1 VAAYSSRVK
10 RLWVLAVVL
19 AVIGLGLGV
28 YFWRRGH
35 RVEAPRYETVKV
47 ERGRL
52 VAKVTATGTLSATVT
67 VLVGSQVSGRIA
79 WLGADFNSAVKK
91 GQVIARIDRQLYEAA
106 VEQSRANYA
115 AAQGNLAKAEAM
127 AEDARRQADRAA
139 KLFAEKLIA
148 AADSD
153 TAAANAKAADAN
165 VIAMRGAVGQ
175 TKAALHQNEI
185 NLDLTTITSPVSGVV
200 ISRSIDVGQTVAAS
214 LSAPT
219 LFTIAEDLSRMQ
231 VDTNVAEADVGKVE
245 AKMDVTFT
253 VDAFPNKP
261 WKGKVRQIR
270 NAPLTVQNVVTYDA
284 VIDVENPELKLRPG
298 MTANVTFVYA
308 DKADVLRI
316 PNSAMRFKPPGE
328 LGKKA
333 PKRPGEG
340 KRVVWRL
347 DAGSVDPVPVVVQ
360 TGVTDGTLTE
370 LVGTELGEGT
380 VLVTESN
387 VAGDKPAMPGG
398 AGKRP
403 F

>member
-1 VAAYSSRVK
+1 VK
-10 RLWVLAVVL
+10 RAWVIVLVGAVG
-19 AVIGLGLGV
+19 ALGAGV
-28 YFWRRGH
+28 YFWRRANH
-35 RVEAPRYETVKV
+35 VEAPRYETVKL

-79 WLGADFNSAVKK
+79 WLGADYNSKVKK
-91 GQVIARIDRQLYEAA
+91 GQVIARIDRQLYEAS
-106 VEQSRANYA
+106 VEQARANYS
-115 AAQGNLAKAEAM
+115 AAQGNLLKAQAM
-127 AEDARRQADRAA
+127 AEDARRQADRAG

-148 AADSD
+148 AQDSD
-153 TAAANAKAADAN
+153 TAASNAKAADAN
-165 VIAMRGAVGQ
+165 VVAMKGSVEQARAS
-175 TKAALHQNEI
+175 LHQNEI
-185 NLDLTTITSPVSGVV
+185 NLELTTITSPVSGVV

-214 LSAPT
+214 LAAPT

-308 DKADVLRI
+308 DKADVLRV
-316 PNSAMRFKPPGE
+316 PNAALRFKPPGD

-347 DAGSVDPVPVVVQ
+347 DQGAIDPVPIIVS

-370 LVGTELGEGT
+370 LVGDAIAEGAM
-380 VLVTESN
+380 LVTESN
-387 VAGDKPAMPGG
+387 VAGEKSGSPGG
-398 AGKRP
+398 PGGGRRA